1 VALESCAG
9 FGEGLRNWLL
19 HEIIKDGRGADG
31 NDSSNKAGSNERAHC
46 VYSDPCDILTIFR
59 TSGGQNAV
67 FNPEGQKPAL
77 QYR

>member
-9 FGEGLRNWLL
+9 FGECHRNRLL
-19 HEIIKDGRGADG
+19 HEIIKNSRGADG
-31 NDSSNKAGSNERAHC
+31 NDSGSKAGSNERAHC
-46 VYSDPCDILTIFR
+46 VFSDPRNFLTISR
-59 TSGGQNAV
+59 TAGGQKAV

>member
-9 FGEGLRNWLL
+9 FGECHRNRLL
-19 HEIIKDGRGADG
+19 HEIIKDGRSADG
-31 NDSSNKAGSNERAHC
+31 NDSGNKADGNERAHC
-46 VYSDPCDILTIFR
+46 VYSDPRDFLTIFR
-59 TSGGQNAV
+59 TSGGQKAV